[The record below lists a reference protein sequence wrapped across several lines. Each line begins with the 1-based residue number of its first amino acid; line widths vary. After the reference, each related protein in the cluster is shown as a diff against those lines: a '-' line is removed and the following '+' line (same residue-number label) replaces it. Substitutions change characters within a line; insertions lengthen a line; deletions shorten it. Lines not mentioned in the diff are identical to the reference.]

1 MKYAKI
7 TFVATL
13 ASVFVMGAGMIYL
26 ADGKDD
32 VIISEEV
39 LAGDVTAVEGMTLNW
54 QTSMMGEHTW
64 TLEAPLG
71 NVEETKVDYQYEPEY
86 GYGENEPI
94 FSMNL
99 ETNAYICME
108 NGVYDWEDIE
118 VYNKGT
124 TPILA
129 ISDVA
134 SRATI
139 GTPYTETVLYS
150 DYYDYYPYDIWGSFE
165 GDRYLS
171 EEAQAKIISS
181 CQFPVVEGDA
191 LEITV
196 YLDGDGYCEI
206 RYTRDEDSQYISL
219 DTWYVLLEDGIY
231 CAMQMREYD
240 LEITPLSDLDVYY
253 IPFIESEE
261 TETEINIGEIEHLG
275 TLPDTMEAEA
285 VTERGE
291 VIVQMLEE
299 PSKYAVVEL
308 KDGAYDILLEV
319 EMDDAILEEVMDSFP
334 ISMDYED
341 NRLVQIYEASDA
353 GRTMSDLI
361 VCIYGEEGIIYAGR
375 YHNSQQEEMP
385 AMDSEYEKSLYIESG
400 VSVL

>member
-1 MKYAKI
+1 MKYTKI
-7 TFVATL
+7 TFVTTL
-13 ASVFVMGAGMIYL
+13 VSVLLMGAGMIYL
-26 ADGKDD
+26 ADAKGD

-39 LAGDVTAVEGMTLNW
+39 LAGDVTDVEGMTLNW

-71 NVEETKVDYQYEPEY
+71 NVEETKVDYQYESEY
-86 GYGENEPI
+86 GYGENENI
-94 FSMNL
+94 VSVAL

-118 VYNKGT
+118 FHSKGT
-124 TPILA
+124 TPVLA
-129 ISDVA
+129 IRDVA

-139 GTPYTETVLYS
+139 GTPYTETILYS
-150 DYYDYYPYDIWGSFE
+150 DFYDYYPYDIWGSFE
-165 GDRYLS
+165 GDKYLS

-181 CQFPVVEGDA
+181 CQFPVVEGDE

-196 YLDGDGYCEI
+196 YLDGEGFCEI
-206 RYTRDEDSQYISL
+206 WYARDENTQYISL

-240 LEITPLSDLDVYY
+240 LEITPLSNLEVYY

-261 TETEINIGEIEHLG
+261 MEVNIGEIEHLG

-285 VTERGE
+285 MTESGE
-291 VIVQMLEE
+291 VIVQMRAES
-299 PSKYAVVEL
+299 PKYAVIAL

-319 EMDDAILEEVMDSFP
+319 EMEDAILEEVIDCYP
-334 ISMDYED
+334 VSMDYED
-341 NRLVQIYEASDA
+341 NQLIQIFEAPDS

-361 VCIYGEEGIIYAGR
+361 VCIYGDEGIVYAGR

-385 AMDSEYEKSLYIESG
+385 GTDYEYEKSLYIEPG

>member
-1 MKYAKI
+1 MKYTRI

-13 ASVFVMGAGMIYL
+13 VSVLVMGAGMIYL
-26 ADGKDD
+26 AHVKDD

-39 LAGDVTAVEGMTLNW
+39 LAGDVTDVEGMTLNW

-71 NVEETKVDYQYEPEY
+71 NMEETKVDYQYDAEY
-86 GYGENEPI
+86 GYGENENI
-94 FSMNL
+94 VSVAL

-118 VYNKGT
+118 LHSKGT
-124 TPILA
+124 TPVLA
-129 ISDVA
+129 IRDVA

-165 GDRYLS
+165 GDKYLS

-181 CQFPVVEGDA
+181 CQFPVVEGDE

-196 YLDGDGYCEI
+196 YLDGEGYCEI
-206 RYTRDEDSQYISL
+206 RYARDESTQYISL

-253 IPFIESEE
+253 IPFMESEE
-261 TETEINIGEIEHLG
+261 MEINIGEIEHLG

-285 VTERGE
+285 MTERGE

-308 KDGAYDILLEV
+308 QDGAYEVLLEV
-319 EMDDAILEEVMDSFP
+319 EISDAMIEEVMDYSP
-334 ISMDYED
+334 ISIDYED
-341 NRLVQIYEASDA
+341 NQLIQIYEASD
-353 GRTMSDLI
+353 GGMTMSDLI
-361 VCIYGEEGIIYAGR
+361 VCIYGDEGIIYAGR

-385 AMDSEYEKSLYIESG
+385 VMDSEYEKSLYIESG